1 MCRSF
6 LLLALQFAL
15 LSSCGSSTDSD
26 IDGGLT
32 FELVIQDSIQVDLME
47 GITAIDFN
55 SDFGAVFS
63 MQGRKITLF
72 NLDGSI
78 KQSKPY
84 PQDGP
89 GAVGFVTD
97 LKILDD
103 GKILLYP
110 FNGHKLPLLDENLEV
125 EKYYEMP
132 FASEL
137 QGAAYYQQMFAVHD
151 GDVFL
156 FYPGRDGGVPYL
168 KDFYKNHNLLE
179 KFSLTSGNA
188 EGVFRLP
195 PNSKYHSDL
204 TYEYPM
210 VAVSSG
216 DGLIYVA
223 LDTESLIHVFDP
235 NSEESALESL
245 DFTPKK
251 FVQMA
256 GGKEEFVTSYGKQL
270 RGEVKNLFAIPGGI
284 VVNYTEGIEEEVYQ
298 REGLHEQENWSR
310 RPDFNPNVLKVY
322 QKDKG
327 WSNEIIIPPHL
338 RTVSGIKGLS
348 DDFWALRYDD
358 YVGEEQDY
366 LTFYRLKLK
375 QKQ

>member
-1 MCRSF
+1 
-6 LLLALQFAL
+6 
-15 LSSCGSSTDSD
+15 
-26 IDGGLT
+26 
-32 FELVIQDSIQVDLME
+32 
-47 GITAIDFN
+47 
-55 SDFGAVFS
+55 
-63 MQGRKITLF
+63 MQKE
-72 NLDGSI
+72 
-78 KQSKPY
+78 Y
-84 PQDGP
+84 
-89 GAVGFVTD
+89 
-97 LKILDD
+97 
-103 GKILLYP
+103 
-110 FNGHKLPLLDENLEV
+110 
-125 EKYYEMP
+125 
-132 FASEL
+132 
-137 QGAAYYQQMFAVHD
+137 
-151 GDVFL
+151 
-156 FYPGRDGGVPYL
+156 
-168 KDFYKNHNLLE
+168 
-179 KFSLTSGNA
+179 SG
-188 EGVFRLP
+188 
-195 PNSKYHSDL
+195 YL

-256 GGKEEFVTSYGKQL
+256 GGREEFVTSYGKQL

-298 REGLHEQENWSR
+298 QEGLHEQENWSR
-310 RPDFNPNVLKVY
+310 RPDFNPNVLKVF